1 VWRATLDAMTA
12 LPLQQH
18 RLLTVAEFAALP
30 ENGDVRYELQEGALV
45 MAPSPIPEHQRCVRR
60 LLRVVEDQLPEHLEV
75 LPDVD
80 IDLELVDPNRPGFA
94 RRPDLV
100 VVPIAAIDRRRRE
113 GGLLRAG
120 EVLLAVEIVSV
131 GSERTDRTIKHGEYA
146 DAGIP
151 HYWIVDIDPRPTLT
165 ASHRAGEFGYV
176 DAPAVTGVFT
186 AEEPFPVRLVLD
198 ELVRPPGQR

>member
-1 VWRATLDAMTA
+1 MTA
-12 LPLQQH
+12 LPLQPH

-45 MAPSPIPEHQRCVRR
+45 MAPSPLPKHQRCVRR
-60 LLRVVEDQLPEHLEV
+60 LMRHIEDQIPDSLEV

-80 IDLELVDPNRPGFA
+80 IDLQLVDQSRPGFV

-100 VVPIAAIDRRRRE
+100 VVPTTAIDRRELE
-113 GGLLRAG
+113 GGLLRAD
-120 EVLLAVEIVSV
+120 EVVLAVEIVSV
-131 GSERTDRTIKHGEYA
+131 GSERTDHTIKHGEYA

-151 HYWIVDIDPRPTLT
+151 HYWIVEIDPRPTLT
-165 ASHRAGEFGYV
+165 ACHRAGEFGYV

-186 AEEPFPVRLVLD
+186 AEEPFRIRLELD
-198 ELVRPPGQR
+198 QLLRRPGQL

>member
-1 VWRATLDAMTA
+1 MTA
-12 LPLQQH
+12 LPLQPH
-18 RLLTVAEFAALP
+18 RLLTVAEYAALP

-45 MAPSPIPEHQRCVRR
+45 MSPSPVPEHQRCVRR
-60 LLRVVEDQLPEHLEV
+60 LLRFLEDQLPQHLEV

-80 IDLELVDPNRPGFA
+80 IDLQLADPDRPGFV

-100 VVPIAAIDRRRRE
+100 VVPTASIERRRRE

-120 EVLLAVEIVSV
+120 EVVLAVEIVSV
-131 GSERTDRTIKHGEYA
+131 GSERTDHTIKHGEYA

-151 HYWIVDIDPRPTLT
+151 HYWIVEIDPRATLT
-165 ASHRAGEFGYV
+165 ACHSAGEFGYV

-186 AEEPFPVRLVLD
+186 AEQPFPVRLELD
-198 ELVRPPGQR
+198 QLLRPPAQR

>member
-1 VWRATLDAMTA
+1 MTA
-12 LPLQQH
+12 LPLQPH
-18 RLLTVAEFAALP
+18 RLLTVAEFASLP

-45 MAPSPIPEHQRCVRR
+45 MSPSPLPKHQRCVRK
-60 LLRVVEDQLPEHLEV
+60 LLRIIEDQLPDTLEV

-80 IDLELVDPNRPGFA
+80 IDLQLVEQSRPGFV

-100 VVPIAAIDRRRRE
+100 VVPTAAIDRREQE

-120 EVLLAVEIVSV
+120 DVVLAVEIVSV

-151 HYWIVDIDPRPTLT
+151 HYWIVDIDPRPMLT
-165 ASHRAGEFGYV
+165 SSHRAGEFGYV
-176 DAPAVTGVFT
+176 DAPAVTGMFT
-186 AEEPFPVRLVLD
+186 AEEPFSVRLELD
-198 ELVRPPGQR
+198 QLLRPPGQR

>member
-1 VWRATLDAMTA
+1 MTA
-12 LPLQQH
+12 LPLQPH
-18 RLLTVAEFAALP
+18 RLLTVAEYAALP

-45 MAPSPIPEHQRCVRR
+45 MSPSPVPEHQRCVRR
-60 LLRVVEDQLPEHLEV
+60 LLRFLEDQLPQHLEV

-80 IDLELVDPNRPGFA
+80 IDLQLADPDRPGFV

-100 VVPIAAIDRRRRE
+100 VVPTASIERRRRE

-120 EVLLAVEIVSV
+120 EVVLAVEIVSV
-131 GSERTDRTIKHGEYA
+131 GSERTDHTIKHGEYA

-151 HYWIVDIDPRPTLT
+151 HYWIVEIDPRAPLT
-165 ASHRAGEFGYV
+165 ACHRAGEFGYV

-186 AEEPFPVRLVLD
+186 AEQPFPVRLELD
-198 ELVRPPGQR
+198 QLLRPPAQR

>member
-1 VWRATLDAMTA
+1 MTA
-12 LPLQQH
+12 LPLQPH
-18 RLLTVAEFAALP
+18 RLLTVAEYAALP

-45 MAPSPIPEHQRCVRR
+45 MAPSPLPKHQRCVRT
-60 LLRVVEDQLPEHLEV
+60 LLRTIEDQLPDTLEV

-80 IDLELVDPNRPGFA
+80 VDLQLVDESRPGFV

-100 VVPIAAIDRRRRE
+100 VVPTAAIDRRELE

-120 EVLLAVEIVSV
+120 EVVLAVEIVSV
-131 GSERTDRTIKHGEYA
+131 GSERTDHTIKHGEYA

-151 HYWIVDIDPRPTLT
+151 HYWIVEIDPRPTLM
-165 ASHRAGEFGYV
+165 ACHRAGEFGYV

-186 AEEPFPVRLVLD
+186 AEEPFPIRLELD
-198 ELVRPPGQR
+198 QLLRPPGQR

>member
-1 VWRATLDAMTA
+1 MTA
-12 LPLQQH
+12 LPLQPS

-45 MAPSPIPEHQRCVRR
+45 MSPSPIPEHQRCVRR
-60 LLRVVEDQLPEHLEV
+60 LLRVFEDQLPEHLEV

-80 IDLELVDPNRPGFA
+80 IDLQLVDPNRPGFA

-100 VVPIAAIDRRRRE
+100 VVPITAIDRRRRE

-151 HYWIVDIDPRPTLT
+151 HYWIVDIEPPVSLL
-165 ASHRAGEFGYV
+165 ACHLAGEFGYA
-176 DAPAVTGVFT
+176 DSGTATGTFSAT
-186 AEEPFPVRLVLD
+186 APFPVEIDLD
-198 ELVRPPGQR
+198 ALP

>member
-1 VWRATLDAMTA
+1 MTA
-12 LPLQQH
+12 LPLQPQ

-45 MAPSPIPEHQRCVRR
+45 MSPSPIPEHQRCVRR
-60 LLRVVEDQLPEHLEV
+60 LLRVFEDQLPEHLEV

-80 IDLELVDPNRPGFA
+80 IDLQLVDPNRPGFA

-100 VVPIAAIDRRRRE
+100 VVPITAIDRRRRE

-151 HYWIVDIDPRPTLT
+151 HYWILDTTEPMSIL
-165 ASHRAGEFGYV
+165 ACHLAGEFGYA
-176 DAPAVTGVFT
+176 DGRTVTGRFVAT
-186 AEEPFPVRLVLD
+186 EPFPVEIDLDVLAD
-198 ELVRPPGQR
+198 LL

>member
-1 VWRATLDAMTA
+1 MTA
-12 LPLQQH
+12 LPLQPH

-45 MAPSPIPEHQRCVRR
+45 MSPSPLPKHQRCVRR
-60 LLRVVEDQLPEHLEV
+60 LMRHIEDQIPDSLEV

-80 IDLELVDPNRPGFA
+80 IDLQLVDQSRPGFV

-100 VVPIAAIDRRRRE
+100 VVPTAAIDRRELE
-113 GGLLRAG
+113 GGLLRAD
-120 EVLLAVEIVSV
+120 EVVLAVEIVSV
-131 GSERTDRTIKHGEYA
+131 GSERTDHTIKHGEYA

-151 HYWIVDIDPRPTLT
+151 HYWIVEIDPRPTLT
-165 ASHRAGEFGYV
+165 ACHRAGEFGYV

-186 AEEPFPVRLVLD
+186 AEEPFRIRLELD
-198 ELVRPPGQR
+198 QLLRRPGQR

>member
-1 VWRATLDAMTA
+1 MTA
-12 LPLQQH
+12 LPLQPP
-18 RLLTVAEFAALP
+18 RLLTVAEYAALP
-30 ENGDVRYELQEGALV
+30 ENGDVTCELQEGALV
-45 MAPSPIPEHQRCVRR
+45 MSPSLLPEHQRCVRR
-60 LLRVVEDQLPEHLEV
+60 LLRLIEDHLPDGLEI

-80 IDLELVDPNRPGFA
+80 IDLQLVEPTRPGFV

-100 VVPIAAIDRRRRE
+100 VVPTAAIDRREQE

-120 EVLLAVEIVSV
+120 EVVLAVEIVSV

-151 HYWIVDIDPRPTLT
+151 HHWIVDIDSRPTLT
-165 ASHRAGEFGYV
+165 ACHRAGEFGYV

-186 AEEPFPVRLVLD
+186 AEDPFRVRLELD
-198 ELVRPPGQR
+198 QLLRGRVSDSA

>member
-1 VWRATLDAMTA
+1 VSHATLVPMTA
-12 LPLQQH
+12 LPLQPP

-45 MAPSPIPEHQRCVRR
+45 MSPSPLPEHQRCLRK
-60 LLRVVEDQLPEHLEV
+60 LLRLVEDQLPEGLEV

-80 IDLELVDPNRPGFA
+80 IDLELVEPTRPGFA

-100 VVPIAAIDRRRRE
+100 VVATAAIDRRRRE

-120 EVLLAVEIVSV
+120 EVVLAVEIVSV
-131 GSERTDRTIKHGEYA
+131 GSERTDRTIKHSEYA

-151 HYWIVDIDPRPTLT
+151 HYWIVDIEPRPALT
-165 ASHRAGEFGYV
+165 ACHRAGEFGYV
-176 DAPAVTGVFT
+176 DAPAVTGVFA
-186 AEEPFPVRLVLD
+186 AEEPFRVRLELD
-198 ELVRPPGQR
+198 QLLRMR

>member
-1 VWRATLDAMTA
+1 VSHATLDAMTA
-12 LPLQQH
+12 LPLQPH
-18 RLLTVAEFAALP
+18 RLLTVAEYAALP

-45 MAPSPIPEHQRCVRR
+45 MSPSPLPRHQRCVRV
-60 LLRVVEDQLPEHLEV
+60 LLRTIEDQLPDTLEV

-80 IDLELVDPNRPGFA
+80 IDLQLVEESRPGFV

-100 VVPIAAIDRRRRE
+100 VVPTAAFDRREQE
-113 GGLLRAG
+113 GGLLRAS
-120 EVLLAVEIVSV
+120 EVVLAVEIVSV

-151 HYWIVDIDPRPTLT
+151 HYWIVDIDRRPTLT

-176 DAPAVTGVFT
+176 DAPSVTGVFT
-186 AEEPFPVRLVLD
+186 AEEPFPVRLELD
-198 ELVRPPGQR
+198 ELLRPPGQR

>member
-1 VWRATLDAMTA
+1 MTA
-12 LPLQQH
+12 LPLQPH
-18 RLLTVAEFAALP
+18 RLLTVAEYAALP

-45 MAPSPIPEHQRCVRR
+45 MSPSPLPEHQRCLRK
-60 LLRVVEDQLPEHLEV
+60 LLRLVEDQLPEHLEV

-80 IDLELVDPNRPGFA
+80 VDLQLVAPTRPGFV

-100 VVPIAAIDRRRRE
+100 VVPTSAIDRRRRE

-120 EVLLAVEIVSV
+120 EVVLAVEIVSV

-151 HYWIVDIDPRPTLT
+151 HYWIVDIDTRPTLT
-165 ASHRAGEFGYV
+165 ASHRAGQFGYV

-186 AEEPFPVRLVLD
+186 AEEPFPVRLELD
-198 ELVRPPGQR
+198 ELLRAPGQR

>member
-1 VWRATLDAMTA
+1 MTG
-12 LPLQQH
+12 LPLQPP

-45 MAPSPIPEHQRCVRR
+45 MVPSPLPKHQRCKRK
-60 LLRVVEDQLPEHLEV
+60 LLRVIEDHLPDALEV

-80 IDLELVDPNRPGFA
+80 IDLRLVDESRPGFV

-100 VVPIAAIDRRRRE
+100 VVPTAAIDRREQE

-120 EVLLAVEIVSV
+120 EVVLAVEIVSL

-151 HYWIVDIDPRPTLT
+151 HYWIIDIDSRPTLT
-165 ASHRAGEFGYV
+165 ACHRAGEFGYA
-176 DAPAVTGVFT
+176 DAPAVAGVFT
-186 AEEPFPVRLVLD
+186 ADEPFAIRLELD
-198 ELVRPPGQR
+198 QLLRPPGQR

>member
-1 VWRATLDAMTA
+1 M
-12 LPLQQH
+12 
-18 RLLTVAEFAALP
+18 
-30 ENGDVRYELQEGALV
+30 

-60 LLRVVEDQLPEHLEV
+60 LLRVLEDQLPEHLEV

-80 IDLELVDPNRPGFA
+80 IDLQLVDPNRPGFA

-100 VVPIAAIDRRRRE
+100 VVTVAAVDRRQRE

-120 EVLLAVEIVSV
+120 DVVLAVEIVSV

-186 AEEPFPVRLVLD
+186 TEEPFPIRLELD
-198 ELVRPPGQR
+198 QLLRPPGQR